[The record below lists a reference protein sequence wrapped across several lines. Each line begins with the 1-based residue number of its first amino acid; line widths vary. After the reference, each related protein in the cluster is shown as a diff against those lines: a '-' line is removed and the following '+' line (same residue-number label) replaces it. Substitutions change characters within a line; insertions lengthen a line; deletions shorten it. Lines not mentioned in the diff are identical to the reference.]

1 MTDHSADSQ
10 LRKTARTAGLWYLA
24 TVITDVFCL
33 LYLPKK
39 IMVTGNA
46 DATASNII
54 ANEMLYRIGI
64 LVSLI
69 SQVTFVVTALYLYR
83 LFKEVNLRYARLMVA
98 LVLASVPVAF
108 VSILNSVAPLVLLS
122 GAEYLS
128 AFSTSQLHAA
138 AMFFLDLDQQ
148 FTFTGELFW
157 GLWLFPFGLLVI
169 KSRFIPRILGILLI
183 INGFS
188 YLVLSCASLLIP
200 AHLDTVQTITMAP
213 MMIGELSIV
222 LWLLIVGVKSKTV
235 Q

>member
-1 MTDHSADSQ
+1 MTNQLADSQ
-10 LRKTARTAGLWYLA
+10 LRKTARTAGFWYLA
-24 TVITDVFCL
+24 MTITGVFCL

-46 DATASNII
+46 EATASNIL

-64 LVSLI
+64 LVNLI
-69 SQVTFVVTALYLYR
+69 SQSVFVVTALYLYR
-83 LFKEVNLRYARLMVA
+83 LFKDVNLRYARLMVA
-98 LVLASVPVAF
+98 LVLASVPIAF
-108 VSILNSVAPLVLLS
+108 LSILNSVAPLVLLS

-128 AFSTSQLHAA
+128 VFSPSQLHAA
-138 AMFFLDLDQQ
+138 AMFFLNLDQQ

-188 YLVLSCASLLIP
+188 YLVLSCASLLFP
-200 AHLDTVQTITMAP
+200 AHVDAVQRIIMAP
-213 MMIGELSIV
+213 MMIGELSIM
-222 LWLLIVGVKSKTV
+222 LWLVIVGVKRKTV
-235 Q
+235 